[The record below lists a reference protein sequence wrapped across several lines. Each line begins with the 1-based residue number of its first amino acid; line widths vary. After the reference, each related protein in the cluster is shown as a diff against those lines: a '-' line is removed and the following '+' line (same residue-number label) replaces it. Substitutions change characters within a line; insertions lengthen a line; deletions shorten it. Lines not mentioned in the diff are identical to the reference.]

1 MNNQKNESQNK
12 IISKTTDLQPL
23 TTHPP
28 ELMAPAGDWTML
40 RTAVQAGADA
50 VYFGVDKL
58 NMRAKAKNFTIEDLP
73 SIVEFCKENNVKTY
87 LTINTIVFEEE
98 IPELE
103 ELIIAAKNA
112 GNDRIICWDLSV
124 AELCSQHDYP
134 FCISTQGSVSNS
146 LAASVYKKLGAV
158 RIVLA
163 RECSLEEIKKIRLNT
178 NLEIETF
185 IHGAMCIAV
194 SGRCFMSHH
203 MFGQSANR
211 GECVQTCRREF
222 EVYDSASD
230 KSIIM
235 GEDYVMSPNDLC
247 TIEFIDKL
255 IEAGIDSFKIE
266 GRKRSPEYVAKT
278 VSVYRRAIDLY
289 FSQRDGCPEGKL
301 TDEIKKEMLGELKQ
315 VYNRGFS
322 SGFYF
327 DVPSSEDY
335 ANIHGSKAAKKKEYL
350 GKVLNYFQKA
360 KIAHILIESGSLNQN
375 DDLLII
381 GETTGVVEIKVN
393 SFLRND
399 EAAASA
405 EKGDEVTFV
414 VDDLVRPRD
423 KVYLFKDV
431 IKNVV

>member
-1 MNNQKNESQNK
+1 MKIAEKKNQVVK
-12 IISKTTDLQPL
+12 
-23 TTHPP
+23 P

-40 RTAVQAGADA
+40 RTAVNAGADA

-58 NMRAKAKNFTIEDLP
+58 NMRAKAKNFTLEDL
-73 SIVEFCKENNVKTY
+73 SGIVEFCKENNVKTY
-87 LTINTIVFEEE
+87 LTINSIVFEEE

-103 ELIIAAKNA
+103 ELIITAKNA
-112 GNDRIICWDLSV
+112 NVHRIICWDLSV
-124 AELCSQHDYP
+124 AELCSKHDFP

-163 RECSLEEIKKIRLNT
+163 RECSLEEIKKIREKT

-211 GECVQTCRREF
+211 GECVQPCRREF
-222 EVYDSASD
+222 EVYDGATD
-230 KSIIM
+230 KSLII

-255 IEAGIDSFKIE
+255 IEVRIDSFKIE
-266 GRKRSPEYVAKT
+266 GRKRSPEYVAKA
-278 VSVYRRAIDLY
+278 VSSYRKAIDAY
-289 FSQRDGCPEGKL
+289 FEGTL
-301 TDEIKKEMLGELKQ
+301 TKELKQ
-315 VYNRGFS
+315 ELLLELEKIYNRGFS

-335 ANIHGSKAAKKKEYL
+335 ANIHGSKAKKKKEYL

-360 KIAHILIESGSLNQN
+360 KVAHVLIESGSLNQN
-375 DDLLII
+375 DELLII
-381 GETTGVVEIKVN
+381 GETTGVVEIEVS
-393 SFLRND
+393 SFLKND
-399 EAAASA
+399 EAVTCA
-405 EKGDEVTFV
+405 EKGNEVTFV
-414 VDDLVRPRD
+414 VDDLIRPRD

-431 IKNVV
+431 KESIA

>member
-1 MNNQKNESQNK
+1 MKDTPNNK
-12 IISKTTDLQPL
+12 
-23 TTHPP
+23 P

-40 RTAVQAGADA
+40 RTAVNAGADA
-50 VYFGVDKL
+50 VYFGVNKL
-58 NMRAKAKNFTIEDLP
+58 NMRAKAKNFTLEDLHGT
-73 SIVEFCKENNVKTY
+73 VEFCKENNVKTY

-112 GNDRIICWDLSV
+112 SVDRIICWDLSV

-146 LAASVYKKLGAV
+146 LAASVYKKLGAD

-163 RECSLEEIKKIRLNT
+163 RECSLEEIKKIRANT
-178 NLEIETF
+178 DLEIEAF
-185 IHGAMCIAV
+185 VHGAMCIAV

-203 MFGQSANR
+203 IFGQSANR
-211 GECVQTCRREF
+211 GECVQPCRREY

-230 KSIIM
+230 KTLII

-247 TIEFIDKL
+247 TIEFIDQL

-266 GRKRSPEYVAKT
+266 GRKRSPEYVSKT

-289 FSQRDGCPEGKL
+289 FEGKL
-301 TDEIKKEMLGELKQ
+301 TDDIKKEMLEELKQ

-327 DVPSSEDY
+327 DVPSSEEY
-335 ANIHGSKAAKKKEYL
+335 ANIHGSKATKRKDYL

-360 KIAHILIESGSLNQN
+360 KVAHVLIESGSVKENN
-375 DDLLII
+375 ELLII
-381 GETTGVVEIKVN
+381 GETTGVVEVKLEGIMKN
-393 SFLRND
+393 DLLSD
-399 EAAASA
+399 EAGR
-405 EKGDEVTFV
+405 GDEITFV
-414 VDDLVRPRD
+414 VNDLVRPSD
-423 KVYLFKDV
+423 KVYLVTDFLGET
-431 IKNVV
+431 N

>member
-1 MNNQKNESQNK
+1 MKDTLNNK
-12 IISKTTDLQPL
+12 
-23 TTHPP
+23 P

-40 RTAVQAGADA
+40 KTAVQAGANA

-58 NMRAKAKNFTIEDLP
+58 NMRAKAKNFTLGDLP
-73 SIVEFCKENNVKTY
+73 SIVEFCKENNVKSY

-103 ELIIAAKNA
+103 ELIIVSKNA
-112 GNDRIICWDLSV
+112 GIDRIICWDLSV
-124 AELCSQHDYP
+124 AELCNQHDYP

-146 LAASVYKKLGAV
+146 LAAFVYKKLGAV

-163 RECSLEEIKKIRLNT
+163 RECSLEEIKKIKENT
-178 NLEIETF
+178 DLEIETF

-203 MFGQSANR
+203 MFAQSANR

-222 EVYDSASD
+222 EIYDSASD
-230 KSIIM
+230 KSLIM

-289 FSQRDGCPEGKL
+289 SDGKL
-301 TDEIKKEMLGELKQ
+301 TDDVKKEMLEELKQ

-335 ANIHGSKAAKKKEYL
+335 ANIHGSKATKKKEYL

-360 KIAHILIESGSLNQN
+360 KAAHILIESGSLNKN

-381 GETTGVVEIKVN
+381 GETTGVVEIKVT

-399 EAAASA
+399 ESATSA
-405 EKGDEVTFV
+405 EKGDEITFV

-423 KVYLFKDV
+423 KVYLL
-431 IKNVV
+431 KNVVR

>member
-1 MNNQKNESQNK
+1 MKDTLNNK
-12 IISKTTDLQPL
+12 
-23 TTHPP
+23 P

-40 RTAVQAGADA
+40 RTAVKAGADA

-58 NMRAKAKNFTIEDLP
+58 NMRAKAKNFTLEDLP
-73 SIVEFCKENNVKTY
+73 DIVRLCEENNVKTY

-98 IPELE
+98 IAELE
-103 ELIIAAKNA
+103 EIILSAKNA
-112 GNDRIICWDLSV
+112 GVDRIICWDLSV
-124 AELCSQHDYP
+124 AELCSQHDFP

-163 RECSLEEIKKIRLNT
+163 RECSLEEIKKIRANT
-178 NLEIETF
+178 DLEIEAF

-230 KSIIM
+230 KSLIL

-278 VSVYRRAIDLY
+278 VSVYRKAIDLY
-289 FSQRDGCPEGKL
+289 VEGKL
-301 TDEIKKEMLGELKQ
+301 TDKNKKELLEELKQ

-327 DVPSSEDY
+327 NVPSSEDY
-335 ANIHGSKAAKKKEYL
+335 ANIHGSRAIRKKEYL

-360 KIAHILIESGSLNQN
+360 KVAHILIESGSLNKN
-375 DDLLII
+375 DDLIII
-381 GETTGVVEIKVN
+381 GETTGVVEIKLN

-399 EAAASA
+399 EEAVNA

-414 VDDLVRPRD
+414 LYELIRPRD

-431 IKNVV
+431 TENTT

>member
-12 IISKTTDLQPL
+12 IIGKTTDLRQP
-23 TTHPP
+23 THNHP

-40 RTAVQAGADA
+40 KTAVQAGANA
-50 VYFGVDKL
+50 IYFGVDKL
-58 NMRAKAKNFTIEDLP
+58 NMRAKAKNFTLENLP
-73 SIVEFCKENNVKTY
+73 DIVEFCRENNVKSY

-98 IPELE
+98 IRELE

-112 GNDRIICWDLSV
+112 GVDRIICWDLSV

-163 RECSLEEIKKIRLNT
+163 RECSLEEIRKIRLNT
-178 NLEIETF
+178 DLEIETF

-230 KSIIM
+230 KSLIM
-235 GEDYVMSPNDLC
+235 DEDYVMSPNDLC

-266 GRKRSPEYVAKT
+266 GRKRSPEYIAKT
-278 VSVYRRAIDLY
+278 VSVYRRAVDLY
-289 FSQRDGCPEGKL
+289 SEGKL
-301 TDEIKKEMLGELKQ
+301 TDDIKKEMFEELKQ

-335 ANIHGSKAAKKKEYL
+335 ANIHGSKATKKKEYL

-360 KIAHILIESGSLNQN
+360 KVAHILIESGSLNQN

-381 GETTGVVEIKVN
+381 GETTGVVEIKVS

-399 EAAASA
+399 EAATSA
-405 EKGDEVTFV
+405 EKGDEITFV

-431 IKNVV
+431 IKNTV

>member
-1 MNNQKNESQNK
+1 
-12 IISKTTDLQPL
+12 
-23 TTHPP
+23 
-28 ELMAPAGDWTML
+28 MAPAGDWPML
-40 RTAVQAGADA
+40 RTAVNAGADA

-58 NMRAKAKNFTIEDLP
+58 NMRAKAKNFTLGELP
-73 SIVEFCKENNVKTY
+73 AIVEFCKENNVKTY

-103 ELIIAAKNA
+103 ELIITAKNA
-112 GNDRIICWDLSV
+112 GIDRIICWDLSV

-163 RECSLEEIKKIRLNT
+163 RECSLEEIKKIRDNT
-178 NLEIETF
+178 DLEIETF

-222 EVYDSASD
+222 EIYDSASD
-230 KSIIM
+230 KSLLM

-255 IEAGIDSFKIE
+255 IAAGIDSFKIE

-289 FSQRDGCPEGKL
+289 SEGKL
-301 TDEIKKEMLGELKQ
+301 TADIKKEMLEELKQ

-335 ANIHGSKAAKKKEYL
+335 ANIHGSKATKKKEYL

-360 KIAHILIESGSLNQN
+360 KAAHILIESGSLNQN
-375 DDLLII
+375 DELLII
-381 GETTGVVEIKVN
+381 GETTGVVEIKVS

-399 EAAASA
+399 EAASSA
-405 EKGDEVTFV
+405 EKGDEITFV
-414 VDDLVRPRD
+414 VDDLIRSRD
-423 KVYLFKDV
+423 KVYLIKDV
-431 IKNVV
+431 IKNTF

>member
-1 MNNQKNESQNK
+1 
-12 IISKTTDLQPL
+12 
-23 TTHPP
+23 
-28 ELMAPAGDWTML
+28 MAPAGDWTML
-40 RTAVQAGADA
+40 RTAVNDGADA
-50 VYFGVDKL
+50 VYFGVDRL
-58 NMRAKAKNFTIEDLP
+58 NMRAKAKNFSLEDLP
-73 SIVEFCKENNVKTY
+73 SIVEFCKKNNVKTY
-87 LTINTIVFEEE
+87 LTINSIVFEKE

-112 GNDRIICWDLSV
+112 KIDRIICWDLSV
-124 AELCSQHDYP
+124 AELCSQHNYP

-158 RIVLA
+158 RIVLS
-163 RECSLEEIKKIRLNT
+163 RECSLEEIKKIRDNT

-211 GECVQTCRREF
+211 GECVQPCRREF
-222 EVYDSASD
+222 EVYDGATD
-230 KSIIM
+230 KSLII

-247 TIEFIDKL
+247 TIEFIDQL

-278 VSVYRRAIDLY
+278 VSSYRKAIDAY
-289 FSQRDGCPEGKL
+289 FNATL
-301 TDEIKKEMLGELKQ
+301 TDELKKRLLSELEK

-327 DVPSSEDY
+327 DIPSSEDY
-335 ANIHGSKAAKKKEYL
+335 PNIHGSKAKKRKEYL
-350 GKVLNYFQKA
+350 GKVLNYYQNK
-360 KIAHILIESGSLNQN
+360 KVVHLLIESGTLNVN

-381 GETTGVVEIKVN
+381 GETTGVVEVIAN
-393 SFLRND
+393 SFYLND
-399 EAAASA
+399 KEATIAG
-405 EKGDEVTFV
+405 KGDEVTFV
-414 VDDLVRPRD
+414 VNELIRPRD
-423 KVYLFKDV
+423 KVYLFKN
-431 IKNVV
+431 IEEIAR

>member
-1 MNNQKNESQNK
+1 
-12 IISKTTDLQPL
+12 
-23 TTHPP
+23 
-28 ELMAPAGDWTML
+28 MAPAGDWTML
-40 RTAVQAGADA
+40 KTAVNAGADA

-58 NMRAKAKNFTIEDLP
+58 NMRAKAKNFTLEDLP
-73 SIVEFCKENNVKTY
+73 GIVEFCNEKNVKSY

-98 IPELE
+98 IRELE
-103 ELIIAAKNA
+103 ELIFAAKNA
-112 GNDRIICWDLSV
+112 GVDRVICWDLSV

-146 LAASVYKKLGAV
+146 LSASVYKKLGAV

-163 RECSLEEIKKIRLNT
+163 RECSLEEIKKIRDNT

-230 KSIIM
+230 KSLIM

-255 IEAGIDSFKIE
+255 IEVGIDSFKIE

-289 FSQRDGCPEGKL
+289 SKGRL
-301 TDEIKKEMLGELKQ
+301 TDDIKKEMLEELKQ

-360 KIAHILIESGSLNQN
+360 KAAHILIESGSLNQN

-381 GETTGVVEIKVN
+381 GETTGVVEIKVS

-399 EAAASA
+399 EAANSA
-405 EKGDEVTFV
+405 EKGDEITFV
-414 VDDLVRPRD
+414 IGDLVRPRD

-431 IKNVV
+431 IKSTV